1 MSNVELNKT
10 TAIVEAA
17 KIQKQ
22 IDPIQSGIDGM
33 KDEIKTAN
41 EKVQELV
48 RQRTAFWIA
57 STNGKTGKNPELRKI
72 FEAQTSK
79 GTANWSSA
87 FHGNFIKNNEDI
99 GFNLETPKQ
108 VKATAKNILNRMD
121 ELEIYTVADMKAYG
135 KEEYNLSELGQLICE
150 QSSKMFCGSKGN
162 LHPDHE
168 EKLMEGLIDL
178 VVKFEKKDK

>member
-1 MSNVELNKT
+1 MSKVELKNT
-10 TAIVEAA
+10 TAIVEAS

-22 IDPIQSGIDGM
+22 IDPIQSQIDGM
-33 KDEIKTAN
+33 KDDMKTAK

-48 RQRTAFWIA
+48 RQRTSFWIA
-57 STNGKTGKNPELRKI
+57 ATNGKTGKNPDLKAI

-87 FHGNFIKNNEDI
+87 FHGNFIRNNEDI

-108 VKATAKNILNRMD
+108 VKATARNILNRMD

-135 KEEYNLSELGQLICE
+135 KEEDFLSDLADAIAEKVGDMSSDENGFITLE
-150 QSSKMFCGSKGN
+150 QR
-162 LHPDHE
+162 
-168 EKLMEGLIDL
+168 EKLVED
-178 VVKFEKKDK
+178 VKKVFLKHEKKNK